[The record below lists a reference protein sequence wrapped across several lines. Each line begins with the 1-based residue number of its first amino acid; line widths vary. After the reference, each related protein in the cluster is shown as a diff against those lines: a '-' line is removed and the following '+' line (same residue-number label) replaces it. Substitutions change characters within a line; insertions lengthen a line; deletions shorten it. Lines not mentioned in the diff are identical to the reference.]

1 MEARRPLKEWL
12 VNPNTLTLYRVGAA
26 PAVVLLLLWPNKV
39 FLWAAAIVFS
49 LASITDAL
57 DGYYARRLGRVSNLG
72 KFLDPLADKL
82 LVATALIMLTHLGF
96 VPGWVVC
103 VIVGREIAVTG
114 LRGIGAE
121 KGVVIAAE
129 KLGKWKTGFQI
140 GAIIPLLI
148 HHPYLGLNFHG
159 IGMVLLIFAV
169 IMTVWSGVSYFA
181 NFFALIR

>member
-1 MEARRPLKEWL
+1 MD
-12 VNPNTLTLYRVGAA
+12 PNTLTLYRVGAA
-26 PAVVLLLLWPNKV
+26 PALVILLLWPNKV

-49 LASITDAL
+49 LAAITDGL

-82 LVATALIMLTHLGF
+82 LVASALIMLTSLGF
-96 VPGWVVC
+96 IPGWVVC

-114 LRGIGAE
+114 LRGIAAE

-129 KLGKWKTGFQI
+129 TLGKWKTGFQI
-140 GAIIPLLI
+140 AAIIPLLI
-148 HHPYLGLNFHG
+148 HHPYLGLNFHAM
-159 IGMVLLIFAV
+159 GMIFLIFAV
-169 IMTVWSGVSYFA
+169 VMTIWSGVSYFA